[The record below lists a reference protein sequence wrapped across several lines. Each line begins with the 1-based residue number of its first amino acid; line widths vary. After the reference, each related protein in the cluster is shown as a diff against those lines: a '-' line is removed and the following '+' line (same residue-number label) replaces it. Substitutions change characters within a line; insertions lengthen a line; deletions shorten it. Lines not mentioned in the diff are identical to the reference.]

1 MITNKSLR
9 VFVMEDHKPNQQK
22 IEKALKKF
30 KYKIFFFSKDESV
43 FELLKF
49 SPDILIQDYETQ
61 KMIKCHEW
69 PVDFH

>member
-1 MITNKSLR
+1 MVNGKSLR

-30 KYKIFFFSKDESV
+30 RYKIFFFSKNESV

-49 SPDILIQDYETQ
+49 NPDILIQDYETQ
-61 KMIKCHEW
+61 KILRCHEW

>member
-1 MITNKSLR
+1 MISNRNLR
-9 VFVMEDHKPNQQK
+9 VFVMEDHKSNQQK
-22 IEKALKKF
+22 IEKALKKLN
-30 KYKIFFFSKDESV
+30 YKVFFFSKDESV

-49 SPDILIQDYETQ
+49 NPDILIQDYATK